1 MNYETRLAELKSMI
15 EKIEY
20 LKYTTNSL
28 VYWDKITYMPKNA
41 IGYRSKVMSFLAG
54 EQYKLLAD
62 PKFQKLVE
70 YFKNSRKNDLVT
82 KAMIKKL
89 VVSSENVRKI
99 PENEYQQYIEL
110 IAVSEQ
116 IWAESKKNK
125 DFHQFLP
132 YLESIFQTFR
142 QFAEYWEYQKNPYD
156 ALLESYVEG
165 LTVDTIDAMVSEIK
179 PVLITLLGQIEEKN
193 RAGEAPKQIDI
204 GSVNCEKQEAVWNM
218 ILKKIGFRFDSGRID
233 IGSHPTILASS
244 PDDVRVV
251 NTFAEN
257 DFWGGIFNILHCG
270 GRGIYQQSISK
281 ELLRTLL
288 AEVPSFAMEEA
299 VGRFYEN
306 IIGRSKG
313 FWQYIYQPLVELVP
327 ELSVYT
333 PQEIYESVNY
343 AHPSLIRLEA
353 DELTYLLHIIIRY
366 ELEKEIIGGTIKV
379 CDLPEVWKRKYEES
393 LGISPQNDEEGV
405 LQDIHWAA
413 GYVGYFPS
421 YFFANI
427 TAAQLGAAI
436 NEQIGDINKLMA
448 TGQFE
453 KIHNWLSQNIY
464 CHGSLYSSNELIE
477 KACGKPLASS
487 DYIDY
492 LREKFSEVYKLF

>member
-20 LKYTTNSL
+20 LKYTANSL

-41 IGYRSKVMSFLAG
+41 IGYRSKVLSFLAG
-54 EQYKLLAD
+54 EQYKMLAD
-62 PKFQKLVE
+62 PNFGKLVE
-70 YFKNSRKNDLVT
+70 YFKNSRKNDFVT

-89 VVSSENVRKI
+89 VISSENVRKI
-99 PENEYQQYIEL
+99 PEKEYRQYIEL

-116 IWAESKKNK
+116 VWAEAKANK
-125 DFHQFLP
+125 DFRRFLP
-132 YLESIFQTFR
+132 YLESIFESFR
-142 QFAEYWEYQKNPYD
+142 RFAEYWGYKDNPYD
-156 ALLESYVEG
+156 ALLEYYVEG
-165 LTVDTIDAMVSEIK
+165 LTVETIDGMVSEIK
-179 PVLITLLGQIEEKN
+179 PVLIELLGRIEEKN
-193 RAGEAPKQIDI
+193 KAGKAPKRIDI
-204 GSVNCEKQEAVWNM
+204 GLVSCEKQQAVWKM
-218 ILKKIGFRFDSGRID
+218 ILKKIGFDFDSGRVD
-233 IGSHPTILASS
+233 IGSHPTILANS

-251 NTFAEN
+251 NNFSES

-288 AEVPSFAMEEA
+288 AEVPSFAVEEA

-306 IIGRSKG
+306 IIGRSRG
-313 FWQYIYQPLVELVP
+313 FWEYIYQPLAELIP
-327 ELSVYT
+327 ELKAYT
-333 PQEIYESVNY
+333 PQEIFESVNY
-343 AHPSLIRLEA
+343 VHPSLIRLEA

-366 ELEKEIIGGTIKV
+366 ELEKEIIGGTLKV
-379 CDLPEVWKRKYEES
+379 CDLPEAWKRKYEES
-393 LGISPQNDEEGV
+393 LGVSPQNDEEGV

-427 TAAQLGAAI
+427 TAAQLGATM
-436 NEQIGDINKLMA
+436 NEQIGDLNERMANGRFEEINR
-448 TGQFE
+448 
-453 KIHNWLSQNIY
+453 WLTKNIY
-464 CHGSLYSSNELIE
+464 RHGSLYSSCELIE
-477 KACGKPLASS
+477 KACGRPLSCR

-492 LREKFSEVYKLF
+492 LRNKFSEVYKL

>member
-1 MNYETRLAELKSMI
+1 M
-15 EKIEY
+15 
-20 LKYTTNSL
+20 
-28 VYWDKITYMPKNA
+28 
-41 IGYRSKVMSFLAG
+41 
-54 EQYKLLAD
+54 
-62 PKFQKLVE
+62 
-70 YFKNSRKNDLVT
+70 
-82 KAMIKKL
+82 
-89 VVSSENVRKI
+89 
-99 PENEYQQYIEL
+99 
-110 IAVSEQ
+110 
-116 IWAESKKNK
+116 
-125 DFHQFLP
+125 
-132 YLESIFQTFR
+132 
-142 QFAEYWEYQKNPYD
+142 
-156 ALLESYVEG
+156 ESYVEG

-204 GSVNCEKQEAVWNM
+204 GPVNCEKQEAVWNM

-427 TAAQLGAAI
+427 TAAQLGAAM